1 MSLAPQRQTPIPPP
15 LHTMTTPPPLDVN
28 GMMASGDSSS
38 GVSYPTPSSTS
49 AVRPSVSLPP
59 NTAPPPEP
67 VPVSAMDR
75 GRIYRYEQYRPILQP
90 LAKLYIAWMSSNNQ
104 LEPACVGLEIRCVH
118 VIVGTSPRDTA
129 LLSHLCV
136 QDRRPITPPPCIRL
150 VVKDA
155 TTKEEL
161 DIKSVFP
168 ACLPSSS
175 LCPNRPIGYVA

>member
-1 MSLAPQRQTPIPPP
+1 MAMSLAPQRQTPIPPP
-15 LHTMTTPPPLDVN
+15 LHTLTTPPPLDVN
-28 GMMASGDSSS
+28 GIMSSNDNN

-59 NTAPPPEP
+59 NTVPPPEP
-67 VPVSAMDR
+67 VPISAMDR
-75 GRIYRYEQYRPILQP
+75 GRIYRYERYRAITKP
-90 LAKLYIAWMSSNNQ
+90 LAKVYIALMSCNNQ
-104 LEPACVGLEIRCVH
+104 LEPACVGLETRWVHIIVEISPMRCV
-118 VIVGTSPRDTA
+118 GSPASRDTA

-168 ACLPSSS
+168 S
-175 LCPNRPIGYVA
+175 LG

>member
-28 GMMASGDSSS
+28 GIMGGGDSS

-67 VPVSAMDR
+67 VPVSSMDR
-75 GRIYRYEQYRPILQP
+75 GRIYRYEPYRAIPKP
-90 LAKLYIAWMSSNNQ
+90 TAKVHIALMSCNNQ
-104 LEPACVGLEIRCVH
+104 LEPACVGLETRWVH
-118 VIVGTSPRDTA
+118 IIVGTSPMCCVGSPASRDTA
-129 LLSHLCV
+129 SLSHWCV

-168 ACLPSSS
+168 IL
-175 LCPNRPIGYVA
+175 G

>member
-1 MSLAPQRQTPIPPP
+1 MAMSLAPQRQTPIPPP
-15 LHTMTTPPPLDVN
+15 LHTMTTPPPLDV
-28 GMMASGDSSS
+28 SGIMGGNDNN

-59 NTAPPPEP
+59 NTAPPSEP

-75 GRIYRYEQYRPILQP
+75 GRIYRYECYRPMSNP
-90 LAKLYIAWMSSNNQ
+90 LAKLFIALMSCNNQ
-104 LEPACVGLEIRCVH
+104 LELACVGLETRWVHIIEKTNPMHCVD
-118 VIVGTSPRDTA
+118 IPTSRDTA
-129 LLSHLCV
+129 LLSHWCV

-168 ACLPSSS
+168 IL
-175 LCPNRPIGYVA
+175 G

>member
-28 GMMASGDSSS
+28 GIMSSNDNN

-67 VPVSAMDR
+67 VPISAMDR
-75 GRIYRYEQYRPILQP
+75 GRIYRYERYRAIPQL
-90 LAKLYIAWMSSNNQ
+90 LTKVYIALMSCNNQ
-104 LEPACVGLEIRCVH
+104 LEPACVGLGTRWVH
-118 VIVGTSPRDTA
+118 IMMITNPMRYVGRPASRDTA
-129 LLSHLCV
+129 LLSHWCV

-168 ACLPSSS
+168 IL
-175 LCPNRPIGYVA
+175 G

>member
-1 MSLAPQRQTPIPPP
+1 MAMSLAPQRQTPIPPP

-28 GMMASGDSSS
+28 GMMASGDNT

-49 AVRPSVSLPP
+49 AVRPSASLPP

-75 GRIYRYEQYRPILQP
+75 GRIYRYERYRVISQP
-90 LAKLYIAWMSSNNQ
+90 RAKLYIAWMSSNNPSG
-104 LEPACVGLEIRCVH
+104 PACVGLEIRWVH
-118 VIVGTSPRDTA
+118 ITVGTSPMRCRISPASRDIA
-129 LLSHLCV
+129 LLSHWCV

-161 DIKSVFP
+161 DIKSVF
-168 ACLPSSS
+168 LI
-175 LCPNRPIGYVA
+175 LK

>member
-28 GMMASGDSSS
+28 GIMGGNDNNS
-38 GVSYPTPSSTS
+38 VSYPTPSSTS

-59 NTAPPPEP
+59 NTAPPQEP
-67 VPVSAMDR
+67 VPISAMDR
-75 GRIYRYEQYRPILQP
+75 GRIYRYERYRAIPNH
-90 LAKLYIAWMSSNNQ
+90 LAKSYIAWTSCNNRS
-104 LEPACVGLEIRCVH
+104 EPACVGLETRCVNIIDGTNPTH
-118 VIVGTSPRDTA
+118 CVGIPTSRDTA
-129 LLSHLCV
+129 LLSHWCV

-168 ACLPSSS
+168 IL
-175 LCPNRPIGYVA
+175 G